1 MRIVFHYV
9 LPAHDDRSFVVK
21 FPKGCRKIKRKTE
34 EKSRTP
40 PSYFIVRDV
49 KCRSFENRD
58 SYSYFYAIN

>member
-34 EKSRTP
+34 EKKPNTP
-40 PSYFIVRDV
+40 ELFYSQRRKMSIV
-49 KCRSFENRD
+49 
-58 SYSYFYAIN
+58 